1 MFTLENMCPLSNH
14 ANETATDAC
23 MSSMYFY
30 LFLLLCNRVSHA
42 DDISLFYF
50 ILSTIFQ
57 ASFVDMD
64 EDFLGPENFDGQ
76 QAFNLLK
83 VRAIANICP
92 ILLLLN

>member
-1 MFTLENMCPLSNH
+1 
-14 ANETATDAC
+14 

-64 EDFLGPENFDGQ
+64 EDFLGPGNFDGQ

-83 VRAIANICP
+83 VSDCEHLPDFIASK
-92 ILLLLN
+92 LTL